1 MKRIAIISELALG
14 NFNYGNRL
22 QSYALNYY
30 LNNKY
35 ESINA
40 ESLIFL
46 NRNKKKRTK
55 ITYQTVINFLK
66 RFQKGLQIVFKW
78 FSNGL

>member
-35 ESINA
+35 ESINT

-46 NRNKKKRTK
+46 NRNKKKA
-55 ITYQTVINFLK
+55 N
-66 RFQKGLQIVFKW
+66 
-78 FSNGL
+78 